1 MRACGAKT
9 MSNVKM
15 NKREMKEVDQWESRE
30 KGKVLHGNREVNVI

>member
-1 MRACGAKT
+1 

-30 KGKVLHGNREVNVI
+30 KGKVLHGNRGEHHLDPVLF